1 MNNIENIKAHALEIA
16 TAYIAA
22 HKTDNDKYKEE
33 IKEVIASLDKVVEE
47 NK

>member
-16 TAYIAA
+16 TAYLTA
-22 HKTDNDKYKEE
+22 HKANNEKYKED
-33 IKEVIASLDKVVEE
+33 IKEVIATLDKVVEE